1 MCPHIY
7 IYMTEDIFKE
17 NIKYWVDLDNQ
28 HKKVNEDVKELR
40 KQKNEVLEKI
50 NTHVSSN
57 RLNDAVVKISDGR
70 IKFSSV
76 KVTKPLTLQYI
87 KQCLMEKIQ
96 DTKQVEILMNYIRE
110 NREYS
115 YTDDIKRYYDNK

>member
-1 MCPHIY
+1 
-7 IYMTEDIFKE
+7 MTEDIFKE

-110 NREYS
+110 NRDYS